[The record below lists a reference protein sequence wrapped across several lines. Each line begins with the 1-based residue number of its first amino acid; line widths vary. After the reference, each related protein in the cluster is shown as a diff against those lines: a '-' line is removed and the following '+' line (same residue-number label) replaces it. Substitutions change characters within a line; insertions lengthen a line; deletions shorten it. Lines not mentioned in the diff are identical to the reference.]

1 MKNGTRILIVD
12 RNRYHALLLDREIH
26 HQIDSA
32 VTTVFRN
39 LTDAAEELRQNNY
52 AVVVVDYSLLQEAGV
67 ELSELT
73 GSTTPEPATILAVSP
88 GGIPPE
94 IAPEKRSRTTVVVKD
109 STFHLQIPPLIEY
122 IERQGSFLRNGRPIR
137 PRLSVRRKA
146 DMINIT
152 AGTLAHEINNPL
164 MTILGVSELI
174 LSNGVDCPP
183 EVFDKVKVIQ
193 KSARRIGAVLS
204 HLASLSEPN
213 FRATAV
219 GNYIDTPVT
228 RASE

>member
-1 MKNGTRILIVD
+1 MKNGTRILIID

-26 HQIDSA
+26 HQLDSA
-32 VTTVFRN
+32 VTAVFRS
-39 LTDAAEELRQNNY
+39 LTDGLKELQQNSY
-52 AVVVVDYSLLQEAGV
+52 AVVVVDYSLFQEAGV
-67 ELSELT
+67 ELSDIAVSAAER
-73 GSTTPEPATILAVSP
+73 PAMILSVSP
-88 GGIPPE
+88 GGTPPD
-94 IAPEKRSRTTVVVKD
+94 IAPEQRSRTTVVVKD

-228 RASE
+228 QTSD